1 MALHT
6 PLGRWSTR
14 LLAVSVALFGTFFAL
29 VAAGEKGGDTFFSN
43 PWLASSILAAATL
56 AVVSGGA
63 GLTAIVKEH
72 ERSGWVWFAVVL
84 GAIVIAWVTAEI
96 VAPH

>member
-1 MALHT
+1 MALRT

-14 LLAVSVALFGTFFAL
+14 LLTASGALFATFFVL
-29 VAAGEKGGDTFFSN
+29 VAAGERGGDTFFSN
-43 PWLASSILAAATL
+43 PWLATSMLAAATL

-72 ERSGWVWFAVVL
+72 ERSLWVWFAVIL
-84 GAIVIAWVTAEI
+84 GAIVIAWVVAEI
-96 VAPH
+96 VNPH